1 VTLKPGRYELIC
13 NLANHYAAGMYQDL
27 VVT

>member
-1 VTLKPGRYELIC
+1 VTLKAGRYELIC
-13 NLANHYAAGMYQDL
+13 NLANHYSGGMHQEL